1 MSSTLNQ
8 QNAATMKKQ
17 IRKSRPILIVDQI
30 LDCLPE
36 DFDALEAYFSEGEIE
51 EISVKEAA

>member
-1 MSSTLNQ
+1 
-8 QNAATMKKQ
+8 MKKQ

-36 DFDALEAYFSEGEIE
+36 DFDALEAYFSEGETE
-51 EISVKEAA
+51 EISIKEAA

>member
-1 MSSTLNQ
+1 
-8 QNAATMKKQ
+8 MKKH

-36 DFDALEAYFSEGEIE
+36 DFDALEAYFSEGETE
-51 EISVKEAA
+51 EETVREAA